1 MHNPDVSHDVSQSP
15 PTAALSRPAQIDC
28 EKGCGLWLT
37 SVSLRWTS
45 LSKPWTTR
53 FPEASHEP
61 IKPGKSMIWG
71 ARHCTLG
78 VSRGLR
84 GFVQHVCKH
93 HLHQAPH
100 TMKGGECGDNTHEN
114 QRRPERAV
122 HVPQHRVSPHRLRA
136 LRARLCGISDAY
148 RRRLSAGL
156 HHTPSHGAS
165 LIVVGR

>member
-15 PTAALSRPAQIDC
+15 AIAAISRPAQIAC
-28 EKGCGLWLT
+28 GKGCGLWLT
-37 SVSLRWTS
+37 SVSLRWTT

-53 FPEASHEP
+53 CPEASHEP
-61 IKPGKSMIWG
+61 IKPGKSTIWG
-71 ARHCTLG
+71 TRHCTLG

-93 HLHQAPH
+93 HLHHAPH

-122 HVPQHRVSPHRLRA
+122 HVPQHRVSPHRLRS
-136 LRARLCGISDAY
+136 LRARLCGISDAH
-148 RRRLSAGL
+148 RRRLRAEL
-156 HHTPSHGAS
+156 HHAPSHGAG

>member
-1 MHNPDVSHDVSQSP
+1 MHNPDISHDVSQSP
-15 PTAALSRPAQIDC
+15 ANAALSRPAQIDC
-28 EKGCGLWLT
+28 GKGCGLWLR

-61 IKPGKSMIWG
+61 IKPGKSRILG
-71 ARHCTLG
+71 TRHCTLG

-93 HLHQAPH
+93 HLHHAPH

-114 QRRPERAV
+114 QRRPDCAV
-122 HVPQHRVSPHRLRA
+122 YVTQHRVSPHRLRS
-136 LRARLCGISDAY
+136 LRARLCGISDAH
-148 RRRLSAGL
+148 RRRLRAEL
-156 HHTPSHGAS
+156 HHTPSHGAG

>member
-15 PTAALSRPAQIDC
+15 KTAAISRPAQIAC
-28 EKGCGLWLT
+28 GKGCGLWLT
-37 SVSLRWTS
+37 TITLRWTT

-53 FPEASHEP
+53 CPEASHEP
-61 IKPGKSMIWG
+61 IKPGKSRILE
-71 ARHCTLG
+71 AEYCSSG

-100 TMKGGECGDNTHEN
+100 MMKGGECGDNTHEN
-114 QRRPERAV
+114 HRRADCTV
-122 HVPQHRVSPHRLRA
+122 HVTQYRVSPHRVRA
-136 LRARLCGISDAY
+136 LRACLCGISDAH

-156 HHTPSHGAS
+156 HHAPSHGARH
-165 LIVVGR
+165 IMVGR